1 MNEKKLTILNINR
14 TKIFLLLPFIIF
26 ACYKNGFIPFQKNLV
41 TILYVFKPLV
51 LSFLSIL
58 IAFIIEFIISFYKKE
73 SFSENI
79 YNSSLPYYGLLYSLI
94 IPANINPYLYI
105 LLLTIT
111 LFLSK
116 IKINLINPISLGKV
130 LFILSALLV
139 NSYSYQNIYEKTFTV
154 SYNILDILFGKI
166 PGGSG
171 STSALLSII
180 IFLILLT
187 RKYYKKEITIAMIL
201 SFSII
206 SLLSSFI
213 FKSNLLSPIFE
224 SELLFTSI
232 FIAPLANYSPY
243 TNKGKIVYG
252 ISIGIIGFILCQLIN
267 IKEGLYIS
275 ILILSAISKIFDKIE
290 NR

>member
-232 FIAPLANYSPY
+232 FITPLANYSPY

>member
-26 ACYKNGFIPFQKNLV
+26 AFYKNVFIPFQKNLV

-232 FIAPLANYSPY
+232 FITPLANYSPY